1 MLSHYKLSI
10 PQMPGFTMKS
20 WLRDTSKVIHRLAK
34 AARRNSK
41 SSVRSMDNLA
51 TMPYNPEDVAEIPED
66 PQAAPEEVDAE
77 TERKK
82 YQGQDSMWQSTLI
95 LGESSDKPDKSPE
108 VDAEKVSDATPDL
121 GDAAASAHSDVP
133 PVPAQDGHAEVIEIH
148 DQWDPTWE
156 DSQPLP
162 DEPSEWQESE
172 GEQQAEEGGEPGDDM
187 TEGNETAEG
196 GGGGEVGQVSD
207 EVGDVGE
214 VGEVPG
220 EVPGGYASMQD
231 AVAKMK
237 YEGGF
242 IWDQWNGRWWV
253 GLPPDQF
260 PPAKETP
267 MEHLPEPAHTE
278 PKEPAIKTPSK
289 RPAAREPKAPKKAK
303 KPKGDAEEACLET
316 MNLPELVD
324 YMHSVKHDWSLI
336 PPKTPGYVADVVK
349 YMSLLFKEWGV
360 DGVKDFDY
368 WLRLRDHKAWSDEGW
383 AWYESMSSAPTEPEA
398 DGKPKQTAKGKAKGK
413 AKAKAK
419 TEKGKEEEE
428 KEVSEYSQARN
439 KFMNKPEISDFNR
452 AKRQE
457 LWKQSEEFKQLIDKM
472 GESEA
477 KKRRFI

>member
-1 MLSHYKLSI
+1 M
-10 PQMPGFTMKS
+10 
-20 WLRDTSKVIHRLAK
+20 
-34 AARRNSK
+34 
-41 SSVRSMDNLA
+41 
-51 TMPYNPEDVAEIPED
+51 
-66 PQAAPEEVDAE
+66 
-77 TERKK
+77 
-82 YQGQDSMWQSTLI
+82 
-95 LGESSDKPDKSPE
+95 
-108 VDAEKVSDATPDL
+108 
-121 GDAAASAHSDVP
+121 
-133 PVPAQDGHAEVIEIH
+133 IEIH

-172 GEQQAEEGGEPGDDM
+172 GEQQAEEKEGGEPGDDM

-207 EVGDVGE
+207 EVGDVDE

-237 YEGGF
+237 YEDGF

-303 KPKGDAEEACLET
+303 KPKGDAEAGDVSWKPLTKSGYKDFEDSCNGCGDKVHDPPDPARQPHDVPKTEPKVTWKPCTPRGVATFTSFFCQEACLET

-368 WLRLRDHKAWSDEGW
+368 WLRLRFG
-383 AWYESMSSAPTEPEA
+383 M
-398 DGKPKQTAKGKAKGK
+398 GKTG
-413 AKAKAK
+413 
-419 TEKGKEEEE
+419 EKEECT
-428 KEVSEYSQARN
+428 
-439 KFMNKPEISDFNR
+439 
-452 AKRQE
+452 
-457 LWKQSEEFKQLIDKM
+457 KM
-472 GESEA
+472 GNKMKQQGHESSGS
-477 KKRRFI
+477 RSIFNLY